1 MNAVLHYDIV
11 VIGGGPAGLAA
22 AIEARRGGI
31 KKILVIERDR
41 ELGGILQ
48 QCIHNGFG
56 LHIFKEELTGPEYAE
71 KFIKEL
77 ITMGIE
83 YKLDTMAL
91 EVTKDRKITAMNST
105 DGMLYIQA
113 KAVILA
119 MGCRERT
126 RGAIRIPGTRP
137 AGVMTAGTAQRFV
150 NMEGYMV
157 GKKIVIL
164 GSGDIGLIMARRLTL
179 EGANVLAVAEL
190 MPYSGGLTRNIVQCL
205 EDFSIPLYLSHTV
218 VGIEGHDRLEAV
230 TIAQVDH
237 RFKPIKG
244 TEKKFECDTLLLS
257 VGLIPENELSKSA
270 GIELDPV
277 TGGPIVNESMET
289 SVEGIFACGNV
300 VHVHDL
306 VDWVTEESKKAGS
319 SAAQFI
325 NSKIEGN
332 SETIRLKARNGV
344 RYVVPHQIRLNNA
357 PQKVELMMRVDNIYK
372 DINIVII
379 RNGEVIKEVKRKH
392 VTPGEMET
400 IKLDLSKL
408 TLKYNDEIYV
418 EVDKKEA

>member
-1 MNAVLHYDIV
+1 MLHYDIV

-22 AIEARRGGI
+22 AIEARKNGI
-31 KKILVIERDR
+31 QKILIIERDR

-71 KFIKEL
+71 RFIKEL

-91 EVTKDRKITAMNST
+91 EISRDKKITAMNST
-105 DGMLYIQA
+105 DGILNIQA

-137 AGVMTAGTAQRFV
+137 AGVLTAGTAQRFV
-150 NMEGYMV
+150 NIEGYMI
-157 GKKIVIL
+157 GKRIVIL

-179 EGANVLAVAEL
+179 EGADVLAVAEL

-205 EDFSIPLYLSHTV
+205 EDFNIPLYLSHTV
-218 VGIEGHDRLEAV
+218 VNVEGHDRVEAV
-230 TIAQVDH
+230 TIAQVDEKL
-237 RFKPIKG
+237 KPIKG
-244 TEKKFECDTLLLS
+244 TEKRFECDTLLLS

-270 GIELDPV
+270 GIELHNV

-289 SVEGIFACGNV
+289 SVEGIFACGNA

-306 VDWVTEESKKAGS
+306 VDWVTEESKRAGT
-319 SAAQFI
+319 SAAKYIKGQ
-325 NSKIEGN
+325 IESNGK
-332 SETIRLKARNGV
+332 TLRLKGINGV
-344 RYVVPHQIRLNNA
+344 RYVVPHQIRIDNIE
-357 PQKVELMMRVDNIYK
+357 QTVELMMRVDNIYK
-372 DINIVII
+372 NVKLVVRSD
-379 RNGEVIKEVKRKH
+379 EKVIKEVKRSH
-392 VTPGEMET
+392 VAPGEMET
-400 IKLDLSKL
+400 IKLDLSKFVPGDG
-408 TLKYNDEIYV
+408 NEIYV
-418 EVDKKEA
+418 EVVKEEA

>member
-1 MNAVLHYDIV
+1 LLHYDIV

-22 AIEARRGGI
+22 AIEARKNGA
-31 KKILVIERDR
+31 KKILIIERDR

-71 KFIKEL
+71 RFIKEL

-91 EVTKDRKITAMNST
+91 EVSDRKVITAMNST
-105 DGMLYIQA
+105 DGILHIQA
-113 KAVILA
+113 KAIILA

-137 AGVMTAGTAQRFV
+137 AGVLTAGTAQRFV
-150 NMEGYMV
+150 NIEGYMI
-157 GKKIVIL
+157 GKRIVIL

-179 EGANVLAVAEL
+179 EGADVLAVAEL

-205 EDFSIPLYLSHTV
+205 EDFNIPLYLNHTV
-218 VGIEGHDRLEAV
+218 VNIEGHDRVEAV
-230 TIAQVDH
+230 TIAQVDK
-237 RFKPIKG
+237 RLKPIKG
-244 TEKKFECDTLLLS
+244 TEKRFECDTLLLS

-270 GIELDPV
+270 GIKLDSV

-306 VDWVTEESKKAGS
+306 VDWVTEESRRAGS
-319 SAAQFI
+319 SAAKYIKGQ
-325 NSKIEGN
+325 IEN
-332 SETIRLKARNGV
+332 NCKTIKLKGINGV
-344 RYVVPHQIRLNNA
+344 RYVVPHQIRLDNIE
-357 PQKVELMMRVDNIYK
+357 QTVELMMRVDNIYK
-372 DINIVII
+372 DIKL
-379 RNGEVIKEVKRKH
+379 VIKSNQGVMKEIKRSH
-392 VTPGEMET
+392 VAPGEMET
-400 IKLDLSKL
+400 IKLDLSKF
-408 TLKYNDEIYV
+408 TLRDNDEIYI
-418 EVDKKEA
+418 EVVNKEA